1 MKKFSY
7 IYCKPSPYSP
17 LPIPNKLGRRG
28 FRGGLI
34 LSVSFV
40 PTQAPNPSA
49 TFVEDCE
56 NIESCFS
63 LKTSPL
69 QFPSSSKKRRDS
81 GEVFWNNI
89 FFSFLVLISLQSKIF
104 SQYNS
109 EFNFYQYTGN
119 AVSLK
124 AEFDAGSNHIDAA
137 MVNQLFFGGFIDK
150 EMKDRALKKSLA
162 YNRAGA
168 YLNYNLH
175 TFFSSRKHPDK
186 ISYFIAAKQQ
196 YLVHAGYTK
205 QFYQLLFYG
214 NKPLAG
220 TTANLANTNI
230 NTITFNELKFGMLFK
245 KVDSSAKIGI
255 SLSAIQGNRLIY
267 FAFGKNSSLFTS
279 SSYDEIVF
287 NSNFNVTISDTSQKK
302 WYELNGIGASADI
315 YFETP
320 YKSKLG
326 KMSIL
331 SVNIN
336 NFGFI
341 HWLRNSVKYS
351 TDSVLKFNGY
361 HINSIY
367 DLKDS
372 ALNKINADSTFKQ
385 ITNARKGAFNTNIPT
400 NLILYNKVFFG
411 NMKFSLG
418 FGFRY
423 IFNANYKPYVFTEPA
438 YQWNSHFQTNFHIG
452 YGGYSLF
459 NIGFSIMY
467 QTSHWH
473 FYIGSN
479 NLQGWILP
487 KISYGQGFFFMI
499 SKKLK

>member
-1 MKKFSY
+1 MLNYYLNF
-7 IYCKPSPYSP
+7 
-17 LPIPNKLGRRG
+17 
-28 FRGGLI
+28 
-34 LSVSFV
+34 
-40 PTQAPNPSA
+40 A
-49 TFVEDCE
+49 
-56 NIESCFS
+56 
-63 LKTSPL
+63 
-69 QFPSSSKKRRDS
+69 
-81 GEVFWNNI
+81 
-89 FFSFLVLISLQSKIF
+89 
-104 SQYNS
+104 QYNS
-109 EFNFYQYTGN
+109 EFNFFQYTGN

-124 AEFDAGSNHIDAA
+124 AEFDAGSNHIQAF
-137 MVNQLFFGGFIDK
+137 MVNKLFFGGYIDK
-150 EMKDRALKKSLA
+150 NMKDYALNKASGF
-162 YNRAGA
+162 NRAGA
-168 YLNYNLH
+168 YFNYNLH
-175 TFFSSRKHPDK
+175 TFFSDKKHPDK
-186 ISYFIAAKQQ
+186 ISWFIAAKQQ

-205 QFYQLLFYG
+205 QFFQLAFYG

-220 TTANLANTNI
+220 STANLAHSNI
-230 NTITFNELKFGMLFK
+230 NTITFNEFKVGVLFK

-255 SLSAIQGNRLIY
+255 SLSLLQGNRLIY

-302 WYELNGIGASADI
+302 WYQLNGIGASTDI

-341 HWLRNSVKYS
+341 HWLNNSVKYS

-372 ALNKINADSTFKQ
+372 TLSKINADSTFRQ
-385 ITNARKGAFNTNIPT
+385 ITNARKGSFNTNIPT
-400 NLILYNKVFFG
+400 NLILYNKIFFG

-438 YQWNSHFQTNFHIG
+438 YQFNEHFQTILHIG

-459 NIGFSIMY
+459 NGGISLMY
-467 QTSHWH
+467 QNKNWH

>member
-1 MKKFSY
+1 MSITELFQKIKIVKELIRLFQY
-7 IYCKPSPYSP
+7 ICV
-17 LPIPNKLGRRG
+17 LFILGTTN
-28 FRGGLI
+28 L
-34 LSVSFV
+34 
-40 PTQAPNPSA
+40 
-49 TFVEDCE
+49 
-56 NIESCFS
+56 
-63 LKTSPL
+63 
-69 QFPSSSKKRRDS
+69 
-81 GEVFWNNI
+81 
-89 FFSFLVLISLQSKIF
+89 F

-124 AEFDAGSNHIDAA
+124 AEFDAGSNHINAN
-137 MVNQLFFGGFIDK
+137 MVNTLFFGGYIDK
-150 EMKDRALKKSLA
+150 EMKDKALNKALGF
-162 YNRAGA
+162 NRAGA

-175 TFFSSRKHPDK
+175 TFFSSKKNPEK

-196 YLVHAGYTK
+196 YLIHAGYTK
-205 QFYQLLFYG
+205 DFFQLAFYG

-220 TTANLANTNI
+220 NTANLANTNI
-230 NTITFNELKFGMLFK
+230 NTITFNELKFGVLFK
-245 KVDSSAKIGI
+245 KVDSTAKIGI
-255 SLSAIQGNRLIY
+255 SASILQGNRLIY
-267 FAFGKNSSLFTS
+267 FGFGKNSSLFTS

-302 WYELNGIGASADI
+302 WYELNGIGASTDI

-326 KMSIL
+326 KMSVL

-341 HWLRNSVKYS
+341 HWLRNNVRYS
-351 TDSVLKFNGY
+351 SDSILKFNGY

-372 ALNKINADSTFKQ
+372 TLSKINADSMFKE
-385 ITNARKGAFNTNIPT
+385 ITNARKGTFNTNIPT
-400 NLILYNKVFFG
+400 NLILYNKIYFG
-411 NMKFSLG
+411 DMKFSWG
-418 FGFRY
+418 MGFRY
-423 IFNANYKPYVFTEPA
+423 IFNANYKPYIFTEPA
-438 YQWNSHFQTNFHIG
+438 YQFSQHFQGTLHLG

-459 NIGFSIMY
+459 NVGFSLMY
-467 QTSHWH
+467 QTKNWH

-479 NLQGWILP
+479 NLQGWVLP

>member
-1 MKKFSY
+1 M
-7 IYCKPSPYSP
+7 
-17 LPIPNKLGRRG
+17 R
-28 FRGGLI
+28 FRGI
-34 LSVSFV
+34 FTSVWTICSF
-40 PTQAPNPSA
+40 
-49 TFVEDCE
+49 FV
-56 NIESCFS
+56 FA
-63 LKTSPL
+63 
-69 QFPSSSKKRRDS
+69 
-81 GEVFWNNI
+81 
-89 FFSFLVLISLQSKIF
+89 
-104 SQYNS
+104 QYNS

-124 AEFDAGSNHIDAA
+124 AEFDAGSNHINAD
-137 MVNQLFFGGFIDK
+137 MVNTLFFGGYIDK
-150 EMKDRALKKSLA
+150 NMKDNALKKALG

-168 YLNYNLH
+168 YFNYDIH
-175 TFFSSRKHPDK
+175 TFFSTKKNADK

-205 QFYQLLFYG
+205 DFFRLIFYG

-220 TTANLANTNI
+220 STANLANSNI
-230 NTITFNELKFGMLFK
+230 NTITFNEFKFGMLFK

-255 SLSAIQGNRLIY
+255 SASILQGNRLIY

-302 WYELNGIGASADI
+302 WYQLNGIGASADI
-315 YFETP
+315 YFEKP
-320 YKSKLG
+320 YKSKIG
-326 KMSIL
+326 KMSVL
-331 SVNIN
+331 SLNIN

-341 HWLRNSVKYS
+341 HWLRQSVKYS
-351 TDSVLKFNGY
+351 TDSVLRFNGY

-372 ALNKINADSTFKQ
+372 TLNKINADSTFKQ
-385 ITNARKGAFNTNIPT
+385 ITNARKGSFNTNIPT
-400 NLILYNKVFFG
+400 NLILYNKIYFG

-423 IFNANYKPYVFTEPA
+423 IFNANYKPYLFTEPS
-438 YQWNSHFQTNFHIG
+438 YQFSPKFQTNLHIG

-459 NIGFSIMY
+459 NIGFSLMY
-467 QTSHWH
+467 QTNHWH

-479 NLQGWILP
+479 NLQGWVLP

>member
-1 MKKFSY
+1 MKALTRKLLLAILF
-7 IYCKPSPYSP
+7 
-17 LPIPNKLGRRG
+17 LNKH
-28 FRGGLI
+28 FI
-34 LSVSFV
+34 
-40 PTQAPNPSA
+40 TA
-49 TFVEDCE
+49 
-56 NIESCFS
+56 
-63 LKTSPL
+63 
-69 QFPSSSKKRRDS
+69 
-81 GEVFWNNI
+81 
-89 FFSFLVLISLQSKIF
+89 
-104 SQYNS
+104 QYNS
-109 EFNFYQYTGN
+109 EFNFFQYTGN
-119 AVSLK
+119 SISLK
-124 AEFDAGSNHIDAA
+124 AEFDAGSNHINAD
-137 MVNQLFFGGFIDK
+137 MVNKLFFGGYIDK
-150 EMKDRALKKSLA
+150 DTKDRALSKSLG

-168 YLNYNLH
+168 YLNYDLH
-175 TFFSSRKHPDK
+175 TFFSPKKNKDK
-186 ISYFIAAKQQ
+186 ISFFIAAKQQ
-196 YLVHAGYTK
+196 YLIHAGYTK
-205 QFYQLLFYG
+205 NFFQLAFYG

-220 TTANLANTNI
+220 STADLAQSNI
-230 NTITFNELKFGMLFK
+230 NTITFNELKFGILFK
-245 KVDSSAKIGI
+245 KVDSTAKIGI
-255 SLSAIQGNRLIY
+255 SLSVLQGNRLIY

-279 SSYDEIVF
+279 ASYDEIIF

-302 WYELNGIGASADI
+302 WYQLNGIGASTDI

-351 TDSVLKFNGY
+351 TDSILKFTGY
-361 HINSIY
+361 QINSIY

-372 ALNKINADSTFKQ
+372 TLSKINADSTFKK
-385 ITNARKGAFNTNIPT
+385 ITNARKGEFNTNIPT
-400 NLILYNKVFFG
+400 NLILYNKIFFG

-418 FGFRY
+418 TGFRY
-423 IFNANYKPYVFTEPA
+423 IFNANYKPYIFTEPS
-438 YQWNSHFQTNFHIG
+438 YQFNSHFQGTFHIG

-459 NIGFSIMY
+459 NFGLSLMY
-467 QTSHWH
+467 QTQQWH